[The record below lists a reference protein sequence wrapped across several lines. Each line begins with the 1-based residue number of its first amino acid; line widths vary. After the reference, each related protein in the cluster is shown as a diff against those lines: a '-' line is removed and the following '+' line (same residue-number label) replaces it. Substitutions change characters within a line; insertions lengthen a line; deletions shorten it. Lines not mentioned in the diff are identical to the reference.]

1 MIRMKSPWSA
11 LCVLPAAFCLARGAD
26 LDSRSGAQSVPDF
39 AAASTR
45 RGEYR
50 AELERF
56 RNEFGGTRALPAQP
70 FFIFGMGLRPKY
82 LYKAGTLFRAESR
95 TTFRQ
100 WEGAEEVIVPPD
112 HAVVLRTKTGD
123 IVRLLE
129 DERGFW
135 IEDRAGRER
144 VSGTDQPVRLPH
156 FEEFRFPQVMR
167 VLHQELLVN
176 VTPTGPVPNFF
187 VYSRPWY
194 RDGAMMAMA
203 FERTGNLVVIRDWIL
218 GLREPYDRN
227 NAGET
232 EADNLGQGLFLVSL
246 VSDARHRLVAKIQAE
261 VPRFEAVE
269 GTNRFIRGRSDFAE
283 HPVYQTKWLKYG
295 LRALR
300 LPDRFTIPQVAD
312 GYSALF
318 WMDYRTAYVP
328 GHDADDRV
336 NYPYLGW
343 ACDHFH
349 VERRSPI
356 SDRDYPLTWEA
367 EASQARYQ
375 GMALVSE
382 EFVKRKLAA
391 PHTWHAAEVFLYLL
405 AATRQG
411 RTP

>member
-1 MIRMKSPWSA
+1 MKSLSTC
-11 LCVLPAAFCLARGAD
+11 LCILPALIWLVQGAD
-26 LDSRSGAQSVPDF
+26 LDSGAGTSSVPVF
-39 AAASTR
+39 AAATAR
-45 RGEYR
+45 RAEYR
-50 AELERF
+50 VELDRF
-56 RNEFGGTRALPAQP
+56 RQEFGGTHGLPAQP
-70 FFIFGMGLRPKY
+70 FFLFGLGLRTKY

-176 VTPTGPVPNFF
+176 VTPAGPVPNFF
-187 VYSRPWY
+187 VYPRPWY
-194 RDGAMMAMA
+194 RDGAMMAMV
-203 FERTGNLVVIRDWIL
+203 FRRTGNLAVIRDWIL

-246 VSDARHRLVAKIQAE
+246 GSDAQHPLVASIQAE
-261 VPRFEAVE
+261 VPKFEVVE

-295 LRALR
+295 LWALH
-300 LPDRFTIPQVAD
+300 LPDPFTIPRMAD

-318 WMDYRTAYVP
+318 WMDYRDAHVP
-328 GHDADDRV
+328 GRDADDRA

-349 VERRSPI
+349 GQRRSPI

-382 EFVKRKLAA
+382 EFVTRRLAA

-405 AATRQG
+405 EANRH
-411 RTP
+411 